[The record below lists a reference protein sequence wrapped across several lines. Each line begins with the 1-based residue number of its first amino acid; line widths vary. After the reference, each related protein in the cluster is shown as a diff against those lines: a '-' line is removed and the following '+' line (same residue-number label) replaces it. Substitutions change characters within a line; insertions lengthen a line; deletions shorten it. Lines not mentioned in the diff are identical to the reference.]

1 MHRHAPTRGSTG
13 KVSDVK
19 ACNVTGIAGVPSIS
33 QRTRMNCNYERIN
46 ILGVPVSAI
55 SMGDAI
61 AAIEQWIEHR
71 TPHYVCIRDV
81 HGVIASRKDPRLREI
96 HKQAGLVTPDG
107 MPLVWL
113 SRLFGS
119 CRTERVYGPDLM
131 RELTAI
137 SAQRGYR
144 QFYYG
149 GTEGVA
155 ETLAQYLAAI
165 HPGLQVAGQFCPPFR
180 ELTPEEDQAVVDTI
194 NAARPDIVWVGLSTP
209 KQEYWMANHL
219 GRIDA
224 PVMVGVGAAFD
235 FLAGTKPQA
244 PLFMQRNGFEWLF
257 RAASEPR
264 RLGRR
269 YAYIVPAFAML
280 AAADLARRAGRALL
294 GCAGNRG
301 R

>member
-1 MHRHAPTRGSTG
+1 MSHTSTLR
-13 KVSDVK
+13 D
-19 ACNVTGIAGVPSIS
+19 
-33 QRTRMNCNYERIN
+33 ERIDV
-46 ILGVPVSAI
+46 LGIGVSPI
-55 SMGDAI
+55 NLDDAVARIERWI
-61 AAIEQWIEHR
+61 AERSQN
-71 TPHYVCIRDV
+71 YVCISGA
-81 HGVIASRKDPRLREI
+81 HGVMLSRRDQRLRDI
-96 HKQAGLVTPDG
+96 HNAAGMVTPDG

-113 SRLFGS
+113 SRLLGS

-131 RELTAI
+131 RRLTAI
-137 SAQRGYR
+137 SAQRFYR

-149 GTEGVA
+149 GAEGVA
-155 ETLAQYLAAI
+155 EKLARSLEDI

-180 ELTPEEDQAVVDTI
+180 ELTPEEDQAVVDMI

-209 KQEYWMANHL
+209 KQEYWMASHL
-219 GRIDA
+219 GRIHA

-244 PLFMQRNGFEWLF
+244 PLIMQRNGLEWLF

-280 AAADLARRAGRALL
+280 AAADLARRTGRSLL
-294 GCAGNRG
+294 GSLKTGSSLP
-301 R
+301 